1 MQTFLGA
8 LSSAWLEHH
17 LDMVG
22 VGGSSPL
29 GRTIKLAVVILFFLC
44 SKATISIFTSIF
56 FVLYIIQFRYRFKK
70 HISILLFVNIIPQFL
85 QKLSTSCRS
94 WVSFWVILFSPF
106 VTMRLS
112 GVFNHVGNSNV
123 LNIPAY
129 RLTGIEQ
136 L

>member
-29 GRTIKLAVVILFFLC
+29 GRTIKLAVVILFFLG

-70 HISILLFVNIIPQFL
+70 HISIHLFVNIILLFI
-85 QKLSTSCRS
+85 
-94 WVSFWVILFSPF
+94 SF
-106 VTMRLS
+106 
-112 GVFNHVGNSNV
+112 V
-123 LNIPAY
+123 LI
-129 RLTGIEQ
+129 IF
-136 L
+136 

>member
-1 MQTFLGA
+1 MQAFLGA

-44 SKATISIFTSIF
+44 SKAAISIFTSIF

-70 HISILLFVNIIPQFL
+70 HISIHLFVNIILLFI
-85 QKLSTSCRS
+85 
-94 WVSFWVILFSPF
+94 SF
-106 VTMRLS
+106 
-112 GVFNHVGNSNV
+112 V
-123 LNIPAY
+123 LI
-129 RLTGIEQ
+129 IF
-136 L
+136 